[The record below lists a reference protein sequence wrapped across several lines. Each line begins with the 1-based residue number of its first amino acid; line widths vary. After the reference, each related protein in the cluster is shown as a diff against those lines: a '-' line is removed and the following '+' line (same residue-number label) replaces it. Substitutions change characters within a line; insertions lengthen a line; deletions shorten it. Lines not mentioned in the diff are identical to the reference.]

1 MTRVRISTTVDAER
15 WATARRLV
23 DAPGS
28 QVVDR
33 ALAALIEQV
42 ESEHERAVLSAHP
55 YDADGDLGWQAASG
69 PDLPYD
75 GPVPHD
81 VQDMAAR
88 RRAPGPA

>member
-15 WATARRLV
+15 WATTRRLV
-23 DAPGS
+23 GGPGS

-42 ESEHERAVLSAHP
+42 DSEHERAALTAHP
-55 YDADGDLGWQAASG
+55 YDADDNLGWQAASV

-75 GPVPHD
+75 GPVPQD
-81 VQDMAAR
+81 VRDMAAR
-88 RRAPGPA
+88 RRATGPA